1 MKKILLALLIVSGGL
16 LASKAGAQTATFTT
30 ASDTV
35 YMTVVTSA
43 DSNDYITN
51 ITGSRLTIKWHVSAL
66 DPDFPA
72 SWIADTAFQIC
83 DDNLCRNNSGNDLW
97 NPSLGSGP
105 SLTAYYY
112 ANSAHD
118 STEAFGYFPNLTAA
132 VSGTHW
138 VNVTLTDFTSGSA
151 GYSKTITF
159 VVNHTA
165 LAVPNVNKATE
176 VNMYPNPAH
185 DELNVVYDPSAD
197 IKTIAV
203 YSIIGKTMG
212 VYKVSDPTGANLHIE
227 NIPSGIYFVRLMNS
241 RGEAVVTRRF
251 TKQ

>member
-1 MKKILLALLIVSGGL
+1 MKKLLLGLLIMTGGL
-16 LASKAGAQTATFTT
+16 LSYDARAQTATFTT

-35 YMTVVTSA
+35 YMTVVTTA
-43 DSNDYITN
+43 DSNNYITN
-51 ITGSRLTIKWHVSAL
+51 ITGTNLNIKWHVSNAT
-66 DPDFPA
+66 DFPS
-72 SWIADTAFQIC
+72 SWTADTAFQVC
-83 DDNLCRNNSGNDLW
+83 DDNECRNNALNELW
-97 NPSLGSGP
+97 NPSLATGTFYP
-105 SLTAYYY
+105 ATYY

-118 STEAFGYFPNLTAA
+118 STEAFGFFPNLTAA

-138 VNVTLTDFTSGSA
+138 MNVTLIDYTSGSA

-159 VVNHTA
+159 VVNHTSLGVA
-165 LAVPNVNKATE
+165 NVNKATE
-176 VNMYPNPAH
+176 VNLYPNPAH
-185 DELNVVYDPSAD
+185 DELNVVYEPSAD

-227 NIPSGIYFVRLMNS
+227 NMPSGIYFVRLMNS
-241 RGEAVVTRRF
+241 HGEAVVTRRF

>member
-43 DSNDYITN
+43 DSNNYITN
-51 ITGSRLTIKWHVSAL
+51 ITGSNLNIKWHVSNAT
-66 DPDFPA
+66 DFPP
-72 SWIADTAFQIC
+72 SWVADTAFQIC
-83 DDNLCRNNSGNDLW
+83 DDNECRNNALNALW

-105 SLTAYYY
+105 FFTAMYY
-112 ANSAHD
+112 ANGAHD
-118 STEAFGYFPNLTAA
+118 STEAFGFFPNLTAA

-138 VNVTLTDFTSGSA
+138 MNVTLTDFTSGSG

-159 VVNHTA
+159 VINHTA
-165 LAVPNVNKATE
+165 LAVPNVNKAIE

-227 NIPSGIYFVRLMNS
+227 NMPSGIYFVRLMNS